1 VDRFKFLLLI
11 QTPRTPLKKSFKFIC
26 NYCLVIPL
34 PVPTMYKTT
43 TVCRKREREEAE
55 SWKLK
60 YYWKRNKK
68 ETYFDDTL

>member
-1 VDRFKFLLLI
+1 
-11 QTPRTPLKKSFKFIC
+11 
-26 NYCLVIPL
+26 
-34 PVPTMYKTT
+34 MYKTT